1 MGRADMRWTA
11 TLIDVTD
18 ARTPITVAG
27 NLALQVTVTDTGDRP
42 GSGDSIGITLW
53 DGNTL
58 LFSSS
63 WTGSQ
68 TLEQVLDA
76 GNIAV
81 D

>member
-18 ARTPITVAG
+18 ARKPITVG
-27 NLALQVTVTDTGDRP
+27 SNLALQVTVTDRGDHH
-42 GSGDSIGITLW
+42 GSGDAIGITLW
-53 DGNTL
+53 DGSAL

-68 TLEQVLDA
+68 TVEQVLEA
-76 GNIAV
+76 GKISV